1 MTGYGAGMSPP
12 RSPMSPARH
21 PWAVGLGVL
30 AAGLTA
36 AARSGLGPTSQ
47 VFGTFPYRAWSGER
61 TVALT
66 FDDGPNEPWTSRL
79 LDTLADKGV
88 PATFFQVGRCARRHP
103 EVTRRVVAEGHV
115 LGNHSESHTFS
126 RYATEPTQRR
136 EVERGRATL
145 HEVSGRAPLLYRPP
159 WLCHWPWVLRGI
171 ADTGSQVVSGTFASP
186 LELFQPRPEVLVA
199 GAVRRARPG
208 AIVILHDGREARGGD
223 RRSSVA
229 AVGPLVDRLRDTG
242 YSFTTVDRLLGVPAY
257 ATAAA

>member
-12 RSPMSPARH
+12 RLRMSPARH
-21 PWAVGLGVL
+21 PGAVALAVL
-30 AAGLTA
+30 ATGLTA
-36 AARSGLGPTSQ
+36 AARAGLGPTSQ
-47 VFGTFPYRAWSGER
+47 VFGSFPYRADTRER

-79 LDTLADKGV
+79 LDTLADKDV
-88 PATFFQVGRCARRHP
+88 RATFFQVGRCARRHP

-115 LGNHSESHTFS
+115 LGNHSESHDFS
-126 RYATEPTQRR
+126 RYATDPTQRR
-136 EVERGRATL
+136 ELARGQATL
-145 HEVSGRAPLLYRPP
+145 HEVSGRKPLLYRPP

-171 ADTGSQVVSGTFASP
+171 AGTGSQVVSGTFASP

-223 RRSSVA
+223 RRASVA
-229 AVGPLVDRLRDTG
+229 AVGPLVDRLRDSG

-257 ATAAA
+257 ATAAT